1 MFPSRILNDVNGYSN
16 AYISYYIIYIILRN
30 FSKSQKNI
38 IGYLMREWLKIGLYV
53 SVMKVK
59 FILLINKNIKFELIC
74 QTWEVSFSDLN
85 IAIETG

>member
-1 MFPSRILNDVNGYSN
+1 
-16 AYISYYIIYIILRN
+16 
-30 FSKSQKNI
+30 
-38 IGYLMREWLKIGLYV
+38 MREWLKIGLYV